1 VRVQAPASGFVVL
14 ADTYYPGWRAMV
26 DGAEARLLRA
36 NYSMRAVPVPEGVH
50 EVRFRYEPRLLYL
63 GAGVSLATTLMIA
76 LLLLRGSRAPREPAP
91 PDRPEPSSAA
101 GGNPW

>member
-1 VRVQAPASGFVVL
+1 
-14 ADTYYPGWRAMV
+14 MV

-36 NYSMRAVPVPEGVH
+36 SYSMRAVPVPEGVH
-50 EVRFRYEPRLLYL
+50 EVQFRYEPRLLYL

-91 PDRPEPSSAA
+91 PASSEPSKAA
-101 GGNPW
+101 GGNP